1 MYQKPEISL
10 DFRNT
15 KNTFIRYSKLN
26 DQKCS
31 QREFINSSND
41 TSIRIQCIFEICC
54 IYKWIFSH
62 VTGTHAVSYEQ
73 CICNLDGRYS
83 STQVVASII
92 YSELKTELKSVLIND
107 SSLFIALQQLS
118 TDLHI
123 NGSSQLSQ
131 LDYGAYLD
139 GLLYRHTL
147 FNTACQR
154 FLQ

>member
-41 TSIRIQCIFEICC
+41 TSIRIGIFEDMLQFINGSVVLELLRFPMNNAYA
-54 IYKWIFSH
+54 ISM
-62 VTGTHAVSYEQ
+62 E
-73 CICNLDGRYS
+73 RYS

-92 YSELKTELKSVLIND
+92 YSELKTKLGN
-107 SSLFIALQQLS
+107 LF
-118 TDLHI
+118 
-123 NGSSQLSQ
+123 
-131 LDYGAYLD
+131 
-139 GLLYRHTL
+139 
-147 FNTACQR
+147 
-154 FLQ
+154 